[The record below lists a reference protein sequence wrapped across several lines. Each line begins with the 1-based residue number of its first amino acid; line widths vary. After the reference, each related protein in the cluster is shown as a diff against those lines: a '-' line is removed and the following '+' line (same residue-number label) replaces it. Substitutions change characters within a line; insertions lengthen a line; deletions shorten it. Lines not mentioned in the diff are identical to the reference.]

1 MYIKIEIEENGK
13 TGCEVN
19 IEDKKSAIDILSTAR
34 KIQDVLI
41 SHFPRAVR
49 KEIDRLAPPREKE
62 RKLKKEKFFFSHKKI
77 AAESGGKEE
86 EE

>member
-1 MYIKIEIEENGK
+1 MYIKIEIDENGK

-19 IEDKKSAIDILSTAR
+19 IDDKKSAIDMLSTAR

-41 SHFPRAVR
+41 SHFPKAVKR
-49 KEIDRLAPPREKE
+49 EIDRLAPPRDKE
-62 RKLKKEKFFFSHKKI
+62 RNLKKEKFFFGNKKI
-77 AAESGGKEE
+77 TAKQGGKEE

>member
-1 MYIKIEIEENGK
+1 MYIKIEIDENGK

-19 IEDKKSAIDILSTAR
+19 IEDKKAAAEILSTAR
-34 KIQDVLI
+34 KIQDVLV

-49 KEIDRLAPPREKE
+49 KEIDRLAPPRVKE
-62 RKLKKEKFFFSHKKI
+62 RKLKKENIFGHKKI
-77 AAESGGKEE
+77 AAEQGGKEE